1 MTMRTRTGRLGAGLT
16 ALAAIT
22 TAITTALAVVPSAAA
37 AASDPPAFLSPE
49 ELPPH
54 PSSPWYAGEVTSGVP
69 DPLPFCYGEA
79 LPGATS
85 RYRAFWTEYDT
96 NARQVTVVERDEAR
110 AKDLAALLNAAIR
123 RCAERAEQQDPDV
136 TAEFRS
142 YGRLPVEEGARVY
155 GVHTAHAWGPS
166 DIHLFSVGR
175 DGRTVTVVHWAQMG
189 TFRHAQVAD
198 FRKTTVTAV
207 NKLS

>member
-1 MTMRTRTGRLGAGLT
+1 MNTSTRIGRAGAIGLT
-16 ALAAIT
+16 ALAVA
-22 TAITTALAVVPSAAA
+22 AGALAATATAA
-37 AASDPPAFLSPE
+37 AASDSPAFLAPE

-54 PSSPWYAGEVTSGVP
+54 PSSAWYAGEVTGGVP

-96 NARQVTVVERDEAR
+96 SARQVTVVERDEAR
-110 AKDLAALLNAAIR
+110 AKDLAALLNDAIR
-123 RCAERAEQQDPDV
+123 RCAERTEQQDPEV

-142 YGRLPVEEGARVY
+142 YGRLRVEDGARVY
-155 GVHTAHAWGPS
+155 GVHTAHSWGAS

-175 DGRTVTVVHWAQMG
+175 DGRTVTVVDWGQMG

-198 FRKTTVTAV
+198 FTRTTVTAV
-207 NKLS
+207 AKLY